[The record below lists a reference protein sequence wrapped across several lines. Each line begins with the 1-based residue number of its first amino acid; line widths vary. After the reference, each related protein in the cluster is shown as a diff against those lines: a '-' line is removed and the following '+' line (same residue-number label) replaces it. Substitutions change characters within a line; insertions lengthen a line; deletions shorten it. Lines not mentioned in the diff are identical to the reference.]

1 MSTPMFIV
9 SGIILFTMC
18 CLLIVFLKP
27 VRSLL
32 KLFLHTALGWAGL
45 YIWNICVPYTFG
57 INIASATIVG
67 ILGVP
72 GVLLLAIVKW
82 MFLS

>member
-1 MSTPMFIV
+1 MTTPVFIV
-9 SGIILFTMC
+9 SSVIFCAIC
-18 CLLIVFLKP
+18 CLLIILLKP
-27 VRSLL
+27 IRNLC

-45 YIWNICVPYTFG
+45 YIWNLFIPFTFS

-72 GVLLLAIVKW
+72 GILLLTILKQI
-82 MFLS
+82 FI